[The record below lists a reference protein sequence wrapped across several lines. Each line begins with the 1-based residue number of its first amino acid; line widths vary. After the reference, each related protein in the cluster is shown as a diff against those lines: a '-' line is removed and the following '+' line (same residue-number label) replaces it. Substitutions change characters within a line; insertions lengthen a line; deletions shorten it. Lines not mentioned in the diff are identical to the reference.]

1 MKSKTK
7 KLLSL
12 VAVVTLCS
20 TAAHPIQANAATEI
34 KGCKGV
40 PVEIHAASV
49 SGTPV
54 SFACSDNCGF
64 RSEKVGNSSV
74 SIGNFTSS
82 ADIYHLTF
90 EIPGIHVVTGTD
102 ATGMVVVTQTYE
114 IADGHNYGK
123 PIEWQ
128 KVTCTT
134 DGKMEYTCLN
144 CRDRKEEVVP
154 ATGHNF
160 GEWILSTPP
169 TAVAKGKERR
179 ECGSCGK
186 KEYKSVNKLE
196 STVSLSKETVNL
208 KVGQSV
214 KIDAGGFE
222 KGDYVLKWKNSNP
235 KAASFKRNGSNACT
249 IKAKKAGKTKVTVFM
264 RGGGKAT
271 CVVNVK

>member
-1 MKSKTK
+1 MKAKTK
-7 KLLSL
+7 KLFSL
-12 VAVVTLCS
+12 FAAVLVS
-20 TAAHPIQANAATEI
+20 TTIAHLIQTNAATEI

-49 SGTPV
+49 SGTPIT
-54 SFACSDNCGF
+54 FTCSDNCGF

-82 ADIYHLTF
+82 ADVYNLTF
-90 EIPGIHVVTGTD
+90 EIPGMHVITGTD

-114 IADGHNYGK
+114 IADGHNYGS

-128 KVTCTT
+128 KVTCTK
-134 DGKMEYTCLN
+134 DGKREYTCLN
-144 CRDRKEEVVP
+144 CGDRKEEVVP

-179 ECGSCGK
+179 ECGNCGK
-186 KEYKSVNKLE
+186 KEYKSVDKLE
-196 STVSLSKETVNL
+196 STVSLSKETANL

-214 KIDAGGFE
+214 KIDASGFE

-235 KAASFKRNGSNACT
+235 KAASFKRNGGNSCT
-249 IKAKKAGKTKVTVFM
+249 IKAIKSGKTKITVVM
-264 RGGGKAT
+264 GSGCKAT
-271 CVVNVK
+271 CIVNVK